1 MRRLA
6 FTTLFLLV
14 ATGAIASELEDPTP
28 ESADPGGTVTAPDPT
43 AFADHLLRS
52 GDPFNALTWYRLG
65 LFLESDRADAPSL
78 LFRIGLCYELGDRHS
93 AAEEAYLD
101 LAGRFPHW
109 SPRATYRAA
118 MALAEAGEPEV
129 AQLHLGEVVL
139 EGEGTGWA
147 ERAAFMN
154 GVVLVQAGHL
164 ESADLAFAAFPNSW
178 PDSALVSRATAVR
191 AHLEAPVPHRSPALA
206 GVMSTIL
213 PGSGQLYAG
222 HHGDAVMAFLA
233 SAVLGAWSFTLVRYG
248 VEDDRGWAVAGGTVL
263 GTLAVFTWSSN
274 VVGAVRGAKRTNRHL
289 LLRHTEAI
297 LREVDHPDLERT
309 PEDVLLGDLP

>member
-1 MRRLA
+1 M
-6 FTTLFLLV
+6 
-14 ATGAIASELEDPTP
+14 
-28 ESADPGGTVTAPDPT
+28 
-43 AFADHLLRS
+43 
-52 GDPFNALTWYRLG
+52 
-65 LFLESDRADAPSL
+65 FLESDRADAPSL

-101 LAGRFPHW
+101 LAGRFPQW

-129 AQLHLGEVVL
+129 ARLHLGEVVL

-147 ERAAFMN
+147 ERAAFMD

-164 ESADLAFAAFPNSW
+164 ESADLAFAAWSDRW
-178 PDSALVSRATAVR
+178 PESALVSRAAAVR
-191 AHLEAPVPHRSPALA
+191 ARLQAPVRHHSPALA

-222 HHGDAVMAFLA
+222 HPGDAVMAFLA

-248 VEDDRGWAVAGGTVL
+248 VEDDRGGAVGGGAVGGGAVL

-274 VVGAVRGAKRTNRHL
+274 VVGAVRGAQRTNRHL